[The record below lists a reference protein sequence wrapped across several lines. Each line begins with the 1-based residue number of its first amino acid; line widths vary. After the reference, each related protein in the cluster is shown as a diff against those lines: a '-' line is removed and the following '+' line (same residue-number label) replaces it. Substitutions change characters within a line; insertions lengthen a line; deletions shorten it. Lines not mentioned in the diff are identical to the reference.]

1 MVTILR
7 PRKRRPSESDIASG
21 TLPDDAAGGAEQAD
35 APVESGVELSVDE
48 STKGTGSAPGE
59 GPNPTA

>member
-7 PRKRRPSESDIASG
+7 PRHRRPNESDITSG
-21 TLPDDAAGGAEQAD
+21 NLPDGASEVPEQTHS
-35 APVESGVELSVDE
+35 PEESGVELSVDE
-48 STKGTGSAPGE
+48 STEGTASAPGE